1 MLNVLNQ
8 DVFSTGGGVGLQAE
22 LELSLSAGW

>member
-8 DVFSTGGGVGLQAE
+8 DQA
-22 LELSLSAGW
+22 SDQ